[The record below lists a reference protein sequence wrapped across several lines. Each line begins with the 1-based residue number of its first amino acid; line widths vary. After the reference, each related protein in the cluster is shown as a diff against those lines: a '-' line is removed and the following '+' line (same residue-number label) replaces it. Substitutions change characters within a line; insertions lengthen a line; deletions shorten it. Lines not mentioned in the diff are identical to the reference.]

1 MIRRLSRHTRV
12 TPLGVAVV
20 VAGLVAFALPP
31 APAQADL
38 TSSYLVSSTINSSD
52 PFTMPCS
59 DSSFAWSG
67 TCLYTSSDMGL
78 TGLPA
83 GSYPMHQTLLFTL
96 TTGWDPS
103 VQSNW
108 IYRGPIF
115 DESKIQVGVTDQYG
129 NPTGFVPPGANHLW
143 APTVA
148 MGGDGN
154 FYLFVPDVSD
164 DSATGVHTSSKIA
177 VAVSTSALGPF
188 QYLQTLGI
196 APSTNDPTA
205 YASDPDVFQTMEP
218 ATYVAYADGDFSNC
232 GGISIAYLDGY
243 HMQAVLS
250 TSLQIQINGIGVLG
264 NCNGTGRPY
273 LEGPQIYFTNTWGS
287 GLPGPYLLMVAAK
300 PDHVPTE
307 CQGFA
312 QPNSPNEV
320 LAYATSDSPY
330 GPYTYQGV
338 LMCGSSTEWTN
349 QASLMPMNDDTGKQR
364 IVLVYHDGPSGPNN
378 RKVHAECVYYGA
390 GHFSMV
396 TRTTNGFST
405 CMTNAGGVDD
415 NYVAL
420 RNSSTGLI
428 VSAENAGSSPLVAN
442 RYAVGPWE
450 LFNVHPIS
458 SNVVTIQ
465 AQINS
470 RWIRCDSPNYQ
481 LIANLSTNSQPT
493 DARFTTAVSWDG
505 ISSNAF
511 TSANGNRPIATGTN
525 NVLHANA
532 PGSGPTYFDILHL

>member
-1 MIRRLSRHTRV
+1 MLRRIFGRTRV
-12 TPLGVAVV
+12 TSLGAAAAVAS
-20 VAGLVAFALPP
+20 LVALALPP
-31 APAQADL
+31 AAAHADI
-38 TSSYLVSSTINSSD
+38 TSNFLVSSTINTSD

-59 DSSFAWSG
+59 DSAFAWSG
-67 TCLYTSSDMGL
+67 TCLYTSSDMGT

-96 TTGWDPS
+96 TNGWDPS
-103 VQSNW
+103 VTSNW

-115 DESKIQVGVTDQYG
+115 DESQITVGVTDQYG

-148 MGGDGN
+148 QGGDGN

-164 DSATGVHTSSKIA
+164 NSPAGVHTSSRIA
-177 VAVSTSALGPF
+177 VAVSTSAFGPF

-196 APSTNDPTA
+196 AG

-218 ATYVAYADGDFSNC
+218 ATYVAYADGDFSTC
-232 GGISIAYLDGY
+232 GGVSIAYLDGY

-250 TSLQIQINGIGVLG
+250 SSLQIQVNGWPSW
-264 NCNGTGRPY
+264 GTCTASDGTYYSNRPY
-273 LEGPQIYFTNTWGS
+273 MEGPQIYWTASWGT

-300 PDHVPTE
+300 PNNVVPTE
-307 CQGFA
+307 CQGFG
-312 QPNSPNEV
+312 QPNKPNEV
-320 LAYATSDSPY
+320 LAYATSNSPY

-349 QASLMPMNDDTGKQR
+349 QGSLMPMYDDTGKQR
-364 IVLVYHDGPSGPNN
+364 IVLVYHDGPTGANN

-390 GHFSMV
+390 NHFSMV
-396 TRTTNGFST
+396 SRTANGFST
-405 CMTNAGGVDD
+405 CMRNAGGVDD

-420 RNSSTGLI
+420 RNQSTGLF

-442 RYAVGPWE
+442 RYAVGAWE
-450 LFNVHPIS
+450 LFNVHPVS

-465 AQINS
+465 AQVNS
-470 RWIRCDSPNYQ
+470 KWIRCDSPNYQ
-481 LIANLSTNSQPT
+481 LIANLSSNTQQT
-493 DARFTTAVSWDG
+493 DSRFTTAAAWDG
-505 ISSNAF
+505 VSSNAF
-511 TSANGNRPIATGTN
+511 TSANGNRPISTGTN
-525 NVLHANA
+525 NVLQAKS
-532 PGSGPTYFDILHL
+532 PGSGLTYFDILHL